1 MSIHSL
7 ACISLKYGTGL
18 GIDDG
23 NALINEL
30 DSIYKQLKK
39 RKPMQLDTLE
49 SQLDILDRDT
59 LGPLD
64 KRISEVKRRL
74 EGLQSAYYTS
84 CSLIVHGDIHV
95 ELIIRQDSTVLL
107 QKKRRCDDITTCSC
121 PVDAAPWVNFMI
133 NPSTIPAKPTVQPK
147 AVTVVPDVN
156 LNDLKKSYGVDV
168 EERERNLES
177 FQNEVD
183 YGVVIA
189 DETSSHCDAQLFPPS
204 KRARRPPPKVSP
216 IYDPPDN
223 MNLSCP
229 KTNAG
234 IKQEHGDLVQV
245 ILATSITPTPSAGG
259 AHCSVQYGDIV
270 SWGSIPRKS
279 RIEKVLDAVA
289 TTSMC
294 IHTWTMHDMDVSVDE
309 MMTFADAITADS
321 SALQPLAALNAR
333 SINFDPSK
341 WAMPL
346 NHVLAGLAAC
356 ATAGQLKRLSLA
368 DNAFKRAFLV
378 KLFQTLQVLQG
389 STETIMLTV
398 DGGVRRYYTSC
409 LAFQYPKDAAA
420 PDDMSTAE
428 ASLHLKIAKAN
439 PYAVE
444 AALALAEITG
454 KNEERKPNPLDESE
468 IVHLYTELGTL
479 MRAVDALESLED
491 VERVLGT
498 TQSLHCHLHRA
509 KVLMDL
515 ERPEQAMAAFVQARK
530 CDANSVLLMDVFALV
545 LKQSGLTMQLNSL
558 VRDLFRI
565 SETKPEVWLAAACY
579 SDLKADRPAAL
590 QLCDRVRSPPTFHL
604 SIYARHGVH
613 VSLQAI
619 AVDPTYARSYVF
631 RGYVLLALDRPEY
644 AINSFSHATKLD
656 KTIDAYEGMGEGL
669 CGICLKGVDKYME
682 AMNVARLALMYMPH
696 SPRAYLLLGS
706 VLSLKPDSRDKA
718 RKAFEKALSMRPKL
732 LRAHF
737 GLVDILIAE
746 AKYADAIQR
755 LEMLTHHFARDVV
768 FAKLGDVHTLNRS
781 YGLALPQ
788 YHHALSINPTCVKA
802 LRGIDRVEK
811 LLRGEDDSPGR
822 DRLEFPGDRD
832 DIRMVEGTRAP

>member
-1 MSIHSL
+1 MEVDDPKVSVDGL
-7 ACISLKYGTGL
+7 A
-18 GIDDG
+18 GI
-23 NALINEL
+23 ERQMQ
-30 DSIYKQLKK
+30 QLM
-39 RKPMQLDTLE
+39 REEQYE
-49 SQLDILDRDT
+49 
-59 LGPLD
+59 
-64 KRISEVKRRL
+64 
-74 EGLQSAYYTS
+74 
-84 CSLIVHGDIHV
+84 
-95 ELIIRQDSTVLL
+95 STVLL
-107 QKKRRCDDITTCSC
+107 GDMFCC
-121 PVDAAPWVNFMI
+121 PSPA
-133 NPSTIPAKPTVQPK
+133 STDKQFLQAIHAL
-147 AVTVVPDVN
+147 N
-156 LNDLKKSYGVDV
+156 LV
-168 EERERNLES
+168 
-177 FQNEVD
+177 
-183 YGVVIA
+183 
-189 DETSSHCDAQLFPPS
+189 
-204 KRARRPPPKVSP
+204 
-216 IYDPPDN
+216 
-223 MNLSCP
+223 
-229 KTNAG
+229 
-234 IKQEHGDLVQV
+234 
-245 ILATSITPTPSAGG
+245 
-259 AHCSVQYGDIV
+259 
-270 SWGSIPRKS
+270 
-279 RIEKVLDAVA
+279 
-289 TTSMC
+289 
-294 IHTWTMHDMDVSVDE
+294 
-309 MMTFADAITADS
+309 FADA
-321 SALQPLAALNAR
+321 LVHM
-333 SINFDPSK
+333 K
-341 WAMPL
+341 E
-346 NHVLAGLAAC
+346 H
-356 ATAGQLKRLSLA
+356 
-368 DNAFKRAFLV
+368 KRAL
-378 KLFQTLQVLQG
+378 
-389 STETIMLTV
+389 
-398 DGGVRRYYTSC
+398 RYYTSC

-428 ASLHLKIAKAN
+428 ASLRLKIAKCMHVLDDIPSAIQTLDRVPATARSIGIHMLVGKLNLMQGFTRKAEAAYLAAIQAN

-468 IVHLYTELGTL
+468 IVHLYTELGVNEVIDPTDAAWL
-479 MRAVDALESLED
+479 QSLVDAHIQLHSHQLEYALESLED

-590 QLCDRVRSPPTFHL
+590 QLCDR
-604 SIYARHGVH
+604 
-613 VSLQAI
+613 AI

-755 LEMLTHHFARDVV
+755 CGPLRFMHGLT
-768 FAKLGDVHTLNRS
+768 
-781 YGLALPQ
+781 
-788 YHHALSINPTCVKA
+788 
-802 LRGIDRVEK
+802 
-811 LLRGEDDSPGR
+811 
-822 DRLEFPGDRD
+822 
-832 DIRMVEGTRAP
+832 